1 VLRQLHQGGGGADE
15 PAQGFHCRVG
25 QYICGDLACSL
36 YIRGK
41 ISTGAVVDE
50 SLDLPA
56 RIARLEA
63 GVDAFIG
70 RVMNGAS

>member
-1 VLRQLHQGGGGADE
+1 MGARRAGE
-15 PAQGFHCRVG
+15 PGRNGNSVG

-41 ISTGAVVDE
+41 KISVGAVVDE

-63 GVDAFIG
+63 GLDAFIG
-70 RVMNGAS
+70 RATRAAG